1 MMLKIFIFVPM
12 ILKNI
17 NNMKRIIVQLVLFIL
32 FACCFQ
38 VNAQTAT
45 NQDDV
50 LKYVNPMIGTG
61 GHVHTFPGATVP
73 FGMIQLSPDNDITG
87 WDWCSGYHYS
97 DSSIMGFSHNHLS
110 GTGWADLGD
119 ILLMPTTGKIQME
132 PGSKLNPDEG
142 YRSRFSH
149 AREHASPGYYKV
161 FLDDYKINV
170 ELTASER
177 IGFHRYTFPAG
188 NQSNVIIDP
197 VHKIFGQT
205 YQTLVKIEGNR
216 VSGYC
221 FSTGWGGKRYAY
233 FVIEFSKPFEAYG
246 TWLKGVNSEGSKY
259 ASGKDAK
266 AWVRFNTSEKEQIEV
281 KVSLSSVSLEGAQR
295 NFAAEAEG
303 YNFDKALVQAQLTW
317 RNTLSKIEIK
327 GGTTKQKTIFYT
339 ALYHN
344 FIAPN
349 LYMDTDGSYTA
360 IGKKLKANGFSNYS
374 TFSYWDTFRA
384 THPLFTIID
393 QKHTAEFAN
402 TLISRYTDRKDHMPI
417 WELCGWDN
425 LCMLGYHSASVI
437 WDAISKGVPGIDNK
451 KAFAAMKDASLT
463 SKNSS
468 SDGAGGLNDYIH
480 LGFVPCNSG
489 ASVSQTLEYAYDDF
503 CIASLAHKLGYKEEE
518 AVYLKRSMNFMNQYQ
533 ASSGHFWPRY
543 ADGSFHESFE
553 LNSWENLQPHW
564 VSGNIWAYDLFVPHQ
579 IDTLIALHGGKSG
592 FEKHLDKLF
601 SESIEMK
608 GEQHVDISGFV
619 GMYGHGDEPGHH
631 IPYLFNYA
639 GVPAKTQKWVD
650 YLRRTMYSNTPDGMI
665 NNEDCGQ
672 MSAWY
677 IFASLGFYPVCP
689 GKPVYD
695 IGTPLFPE
703 ASLHLENGN
712 TFTIKANSVSD
723 KNIYVQKLKLNGK
736 LVTDYQLKHE
746 DIMKGGVLE
755 FIMGPSPA
763 KNAVK

>member
-1 MMLKIFIFVPM
+1 MT
-12 ILKNI
+12 
-17 NNMKRIIVQLVLFIL
+17 KRILFTVVVSLLLGFRI
-32 FACCFQ
+32 A
-38 VNAQTAT
+38 NAQKVA
-45 NQDDV
+45 NPLNV
-50 LKYVNPMIGTG
+50 LDFVDPMIGTG

-73 FGMIQLSPDNDITG
+73 FGMIQLSPDNDVTG

-132 PGSKLNPDEG
+132 PGSKANPDEG

-149 AREHASPGYYKV
+149 KREKASPGYYQV
-161 FLDDYKINV
+161 FLDDYNVNV

-177 IGFHRYTFPAG
+177 VGFHKYTFPESDE
-188 NQSNVIIDP
+188 SNVIIDP
-197 VHKIFGQT
+197 VHKIFGKV

-221 FSTGWGGKRYAY
+221 FSTGWGGRRYAY
-233 FVIEFSKPFEAYG
+233 FVMEFSKPFNSYG
-246 TWLKGVNSEGSKY
+246 TWKQGVSSPGNAYSVGP
-259 ASGKDAK
+259 DAK
-266 AWVRFNTSEKEQIEV
+266 AWVSFSTKKDEQVEV
-281 KVSLSSVSLEGAQR
+281 KVTLSSVSLEGAER
-295 NFAAEAEG
+295 NFKAEAEG
-303 YNFDKALVQAQLTW
+303 KNFDKALAEAQSAW
-317 RNTLSKIEIK
+317 QKTLSKFEVK
-327 GGTTKQKTIFYT
+327 GGTNDQKTIFYT
-339 ALYHN
+339 GVYHC

-349 LYMDTDGSYTA
+349 LYMDVDGSYTA
-360 IGKKLKANGFSNYS
+360 VEKNLKAEGFTNYS

-384 THPLFTIID
+384 THPLFTIVD

-437 WDAISKGVPGIDNK
+437 WDAISKGVQGIDPV

-468 SDGAGGLNDYIH
+468 SDGAGGLNDYIK
-480 LGFVPCNSG
+480 LGYVPCNSG

-503 CIASLAHKLGYKEEE
+503 CIAELAKKLGYKEEE
-518 AVYLKRSMNFMNQYQ
+518 ATYRKRSMSFLNQYQ
-533 ASSGHFWPRY
+533 ASTRHFWPRH
-543 ADGSFHESFE
+543 ADGTFHDSFE

-579 IDTLIALHGGKSG
+579 VDTLIALHGGKRG

-601 SESIEMK
+601 SESIEMQ
-608 GEQHVDISGFV
+608 GDQHVDISGFV

-639 GVPAKTQKWVD
+639 GAPAKTQKWVD
-650 YLRRTMYSNTPDGMI
+650 YLRKTMYSTAPDGMI

-677 IFASLGFYPVCP
+677 IMSALGFYPVCP

-695 IGTPLFPE
+695 LGTPLFPE
-703 ASLHLENGN
+703 TTIHLENGN
-712 TFTIKANSVSD
+712 TFKIVAHNVSD
-723 KNIYVQKLKLNGK
+723 KNIYVQKIKLNGT
-736 LVTDYQLKHE
+736 LFAGLLLNHE

-755 FIMGPSPA
+755 FFIGPLPA
-763 KNAVK
+763 KNLVK